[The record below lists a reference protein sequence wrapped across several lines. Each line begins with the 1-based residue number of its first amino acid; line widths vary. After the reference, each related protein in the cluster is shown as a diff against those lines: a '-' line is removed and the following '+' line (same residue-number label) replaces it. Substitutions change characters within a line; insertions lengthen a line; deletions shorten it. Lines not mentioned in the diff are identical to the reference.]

1 MLLCTILKVIG
12 LVLLF
17 LLLLILLLLELVLL
31 TPIRYAG
38 TGHKGEKKK
47 DYAAHVDVSWFLH
60 LVQLHAGLTP
70 AGLACDLRILW
81 FHPIDSRPPDT
92 PPANASDGN
101 SSQSEEKPS
110 TEGSAAHASDE
121 TLSRGEEAA
130 SSDEAVVHSSD
141 EASSRREATT
151 APDDTVVKDSD
162 EAPSENEAVA
172 SPDDTAVDASDGFAL
187 QDEHT
192 DVELK
197 QPPEDEKILKE
208 SVNVPESKAE
218 ASERAAAQTAEVDSI
233 ELKSSTEPAVQTE
246 EKLTSEEVPGSV
258 ETEDTSA
265 DIDQESETKRT
276 SPAAEAPKKK
286 KRKKSSFADRIKR
299 ICEKASSLREA
310 VEDEENQKAFRLL
323 ISRVKYLLH
332 HLRFRKFEGRLRFG
346 FDDPAMMGRIL
357 GVLSLFYPLYG
368 ESFTLTPVFDHAVLE
383 GEIALKGHVRLIHI
397 LIAAIQLLMNK
408 KIRGLVLDHI

>member
-1 MLLCTILKVIG
+1 MLLCMILKVIG

-17 LLLLILLLLELVLL
+17 LLLLLLLLLGLVLL
-31 TPIRYAG
+31 VPIRYAG
-38 TGHKGEKKK
+38 AGHKGEEATE
-47 DYAAHVDVSWFLH
+47 YAAHLELSWLLH
-60 LVQLHAGLTP
+60 MVQLHAGITP
-70 AGLACDLRILW
+70 AGLAYSLRILC
-81 FHPIDSRPPDT
+81 FHPGDRRKPDT
-92 PPANASDGN
+92 PAAN
-101 SSQSEEKPS
+101 
-110 TEGSAAHASDE
+110 
-121 TLSRGEEAA
+121 
-130 SSDEAVVHSSD
+130 VSD
-141 EASSRREATT
+141 EASSRSEKATATDAT
-151 APDDTVVKDSD
+151 AADGSD
-162 EAPSENEAVA
+162 EAPPENEAEA
-172 SPDDTAVDASDGFAL
+172 SPVATAVDASDGFAL

-299 ICEKASSLREA
+299 ICEKASSPRET
-310 VEDEENQKAFRLL
+310 VEDEENQKAVRLL
-323 ISRVKYLLH
+323 LSRVKYLLH
-332 HLRFRKFEGRLRFG
+332 HFRFRKFEGRLAFG
-346 FDDPAMMGRIL
+346 FEDPATVGRML
-357 GVLSLFYPLYG
+357 AVLSLFYPLYG
-368 ESFTLTPVFDHAVLE
+368 ECFTITPVFDHTLFE
-383 GEIALKGHVRLIHI
+383 GEITLKGHVRLIHI
-397 LIAAIQLLMNK
+397 LIAGIQLMMNK
-408 KIRGLVLDHI
+408 KIRGLVLDRI

>member
-1 MLLCTILKVIG
+1 MLLFTILKVIG

-17 LLLLILLLLELVLL
+17 LLLLILLLLGLVLL

-38 TGHKGEKKK
+38 AGHKGEKKK

-81 FHPIDSRPPDT
+81 FHPMDSRPPDT
-92 PPANASDGN
+92 PPAHASDEN

-121 TLSRGEEAA
+121 TLSRGEEAV

-141 EASSRREATT
+141 EASARSEETT

-162 EAPSENEAVA
+162 EAPSENE
-172 SPDDTAVDASDGFAL
+172 
-187 QDEHT
+187 EHT
-192 DVELK
+192 
-197 QPPEDEKILKE
+197 PPDE
-208 SVNVPESKAE
+208 
-218 ASERAAAQTAEVDSI
+218 T
-233 ELKSSTEPAVQTE
+233 
-246 EKLTSEEVPGSV
+246 
-258 ETEDTSA
+258 
-265 DIDQESETKRT
+265 DQEKETKSP

-332 HLRFRKFEGRLRFG
+332 HLRFRKFEGRLKFG

-368 ESFTLTPVFDHAVLE
+368 ESFTLTPVFDHTVFE

-397 LIAAIQLLMNK
+397 LIAAIQLMMNK
-408 KIRGLVLDHI
+408 KIRGLVLDRI

>member
-17 LLLLILLLLELVLL
+17 LLLLILLLLGLVLL

-38 TGHKGEKKK
+38 AGHKGEKKK

-81 FHPIDSRPPDT
+81 FHPMDSRPPDT
-92 PPANASDGN
+92 PPTNGSDEN

-121 TLSRGEEAA
+121 TLSLGEEAV

-141 EASSRREATT
+141 EASSRSEETT

-162 EAPSENEAVA
+162 EAPSENEEHTPSDETDET
-172 SPDDTAVDASDGFAL
+172 SPD
-187 QDEHT
+187 
-192 DVELK
+192 
-197 QPPEDEKILKE
+197 EK
-208 SVNVPESKAE
+208 
-218 ASERAAAQTAEVDSI
+218 
-233 ELKSSTEPAVQTE
+233 
-246 EKLTSEEVPGSV
+246 
-258 ETEDTSA
+258 
-265 DIDQESETKRT
+265 DQEKETKSP

-332 HLRFRKFEGRLRFG
+332 HLRFRKFEGCLKFG

-368 ESFTLTPVFDHAVLE
+368 ESFTLTPVFDHTVFE

-397 LIAAIQLLMNK
+397 LIAAIQLMMNK
-408 KIRGLVLDHI
+408 KIRGLVLDRR

>member
-1 MLLCTILKVIG
+1 MLLCMILKVIG

-17 LLLLILLLLELVLL
+17 LLLLILLLLGLVLL

-38 TGHKGEKKK
+38 AGHKGEKKK
-47 DYAAHVDVSWFLH
+47 DYAAHVDVSWFFH

-70 AGLACDLRILW
+70 AGLEYSLRILW
-81 FHPIDSRPPDT
+81 FHPMDSYPPDT
-92 PPANASDGN
+92 PPANASDEN

-121 TLSRGEEAA
+121 TLSRGEKAM

-141 EASSRREATT
+141 EASSRSEETT

-162 EAPSENEAVA
+162 EAPSENEEHTPSDETDEP
-172 SPDDTAVDASDGFAL
+172 SPD
-187 QDEHT
+187 
-192 DVELK
+192 
-197 QPPEDEKILKE
+197 
-208 SVNVPESKAE
+208 
-218 ASERAAAQTAEVDSI
+218 
-233 ELKSSTEPAVQTE
+233 
-246 EKLTSEEVPGSV
+246 
-258 ETEDTSA
+258 ET
-265 DIDQESETKRT
+265 DQESETKRK
-276 SPAAEAPKKK
+276 SPTGEAPKKK

-310 VEDEENQKAFRLL
+310 VEDEENQKAFHLL

-332 HLRFRKFEGRLRFG
+332 HLRFRKFEGRLKFG

-368 ESFTLTPVFDHAVLE
+368 ESFTLTPVFDHAVFE

-397 LIAAIQLLMNK
+397 LIAAIQLMMNK
-408 KIRGLVLDHI
+408 KIRGLVLDRI

>member
-17 LLLLILLLLELVLL
+17 LLLLILLLLGLVLL

-81 FHPIDSRPPDT
+81 FHPIDSRPSDT
-92 PPANASDGN
+92 PPANASD
-101 SSQSEEKPS
+101 
-110 TEGSAAHASDE
+110 
-121 TLSRGEEAA
+121 
-130 SSDEAVVHSSD
+130 
-141 EASSRREATT
+141 EASSRSEEVSSEDDATANVSDEGSSRSEET
-151 APDDTVVKDSD
+151 TPDDAVSKDSD

-276 SPAAEAPKKK
+276 SPVAEAPKKK

-368 ESFTLTPVFDHAVLE
+368 ESFTITPAFDHTVFE

-397 LIAAIQLLMNK
+397 LIAAMQLLMNK
-408 KIRGLVLDHI
+408 KIRGLVLDRI